1 MAINRTSM
9 FPSSTGTTE
18 IGDYI
23 AMPDVGQTYTKISG
37 VKLQRTGVVGLAAS
51 YPIAATIDHLKCTGS
66 ASTQATG
73 LGSTYTDI
81 ATDGAGRWVMAY
93 ANNTNVLV
101 STDNGVTW
109 ATVAHSAGGTITSV
123 CYSSAL
129 GLFISAGNSTT
140 QFYTSSVAAASVASA
155 WTARTGTAITGG
167 LADSSIVRASA
178 NEVVMFC
185 GNASTG
191 GASKST
197 NGTSWTAANFAAS
210 PNGAISSFIGSL
222 VNYGGSI
229 WVASGSNQSQ
239 MQRSTDGGATWATIT
254 NGITEAGIKQGAYSS
269 GLGLSVNFTGSGN
282 LWTSTTGATGTWTNR
297 GNPFGAFVANNVVWD
312 GTRFITSLRRIAGS
326 TYDPAYAYS
335 TDGLT
340 WNIRGFLNK
349 SWADGIAYRISSDG
363 TNLVFAPIYGS
374 VSGAVYGTFSANTY
388 IGIPYRVGVQS
399 SSSSVVGDV
408 YYVRVQ

>member
-1 MAINRTSM
+1 MADVPLSFVQGLNNL
-9 FPSSTGTTE
+9 E
-18 IGDYI
+18 IGDYVS
-23 AMPDVGQTYTKISG
+23 MPDVGQTYTKISG

-66 ASTQATG
+66 ASTQATSLG
-73 LGSTYTDI
+73 LTYTDI
-81 ATDGAGRWVMAY
+81 ATDGAGRWVIAY
-93 ANNTNVLV
+93 ANSTNVLV
-101 STDNGVTW
+101 STDNGATF
-109 ATVAHSAGGTITSV
+109 ATVAHNAGGNVTSV

-210 PNGAISSFIGSL
+210 PNGAISSFTGSL

-229 WVASGSNQSQ
+229 WVASGSQSQ

-254 NGITEAGIKQGAYSS
+254 NGITEAAIKQGAYSS
-269 GLGLSVNFTGSGN
+269 GLGLSVNFTTSGN

-297 GNPFGAFVANNVVWD
+297 GNPFGAFAANNVAWD
-312 GTRFITSLRRIAGS
+312 GTRFIASLRRLATS
-326 TYDPAYAYS
+326 TFDSAYAYS

-349 SWADGIAYRISSDG
+349 SWADSVATRIGSDG
-363 TNLVFAPIYGS
+363 TNIVFAPIYGNS
-374 VSGAVYGTFSANTY
+374 SGAVYGTFAANTY

-399 SSSSVVGDV
+399 SSASIIGDV